1 MKTSCAPFQ
10 FQRQLIEKTMA
21 NEEWIEMAVEL
32 GLDGTEIYEP
42 FLRDMDASAMAR
54 LADVVNDAGLQAS
67 QYTMESHFCDPDARE
82 QTVAH
87 VKRAVDAALIFRTDT
102 VRVVSGR
109 GSKGLDH
116 EVVLQSVADGLRAC
130 LDYAEEKQV
139 MLAFED
145 HFNVGTNIDDFMRIL
160 ELVDDE
166 RLKVNLDT
174 ANAVG
179 GTAVDLARLVADRV
193 VHTHLSDR
201 KGHEHFNVVVG
212 QGEVD
217 FAGVFR
223 ELKKVGYDG
232 WLSTEG
238 YAGGK
243 EGIRS
248 AIDYIKNTWNSV

>member
-1 MKTSCAPFQ
+1 MRIGCVPFQ
-10 FQRQLIEKTMA
+10 FRKELLEKTMT
-21 NEEWIEMAVEL
+21 NEDWVRTAVEL

-42 FLRDMDASAMAR
+42 FIEGLDASGMAR
-54 LADVVNDAGLQAS
+54 LADVVNDAGLHAS
-67 QYTMESHFCDPDARE
+67 QYTMESHFCNPERRE
-82 QTVAH
+82 EAVTN
-87 VKRAVDAALIFRTDT
+87 VKRAVDAAVIFRTNI

-116 EVVLQSVADGLRAC
+116 EVVLQSVADGLKAC

-145 HFNVGTNIDDFMRIL
+145 HFNVGTNIDDFMKIL

-174 ANAVG
+174 ANAVN
-179 GTAVDLARLVADRV
+179 GTAVDLAKLVADRV

-201 KGHEHFNVVVG
+201 KGHDHFTTFVG
-212 QGEVD
+212 KGDVD
-217 FAGVFR
+217 FVGVFK
-223 ELKKVGYDG
+223 ELKKAGYDS

-238 YAGGK
+238 YAGGR
-243 EGIRS
+243 EGLEFAIAHIRD
-248 AIDYIKNTWNSV
+248 AWNRA

>member
-10 FQRQLIEKTMA
+10 FQRAIIKKEMT
-21 NEEWIEMAVEL
+21 NEAWIEMAVEL

-42 FLRDMDASAMAR
+42 FLRDMDDPTIAR
-54 LADVVNDAGLQAS
+54 LAGLVKDTGLAVS
-67 QYTMESHFCDPDARE
+67 QYTMESHFCNPAARAKA
-82 QTVAH
+82 VAR
-87 VKRAVDAALIFRTDT
+87 VERAVDRAIVFDTNT

-109 GSKGLDH
+109 GSEGLDH

-130 LDYAEEKQV
+130 LDYAEEKGV

-145 HFNVGTNIDDFMRIL
+145 HYEVGTQISDFMRIL

-174 ANAVG
+174 ANAAG
-179 GTAVDLARLVADRV
+179 GTAVELAVLVADRV

-201 KGHEHFNVVVG
+201 RGHDHFNVVVG
-212 QGEVD
+212 EGEID
-217 FAGVFR
+217 FPGVLR

-243 EGIRS
+243 EGIRK
-248 AIDYIKNTWNSV
+248 AIDYLTETWNSD